1 MRSLLW
7 RLSELKCDRDLV
19 EIVCLSNS
27 TLLVEYDKDNHRFLK
42 RKNMSSKTSFAEILE
57 AADQLPV
64 EDQENLIDI
73 LQNRLR
79 DRRRAD
85 LVRDVREAQQEF
97 AEGKCKTVTPEQL
110 MKEILS

>member
-1 MRSLLW
+1 M
-7 RLSELKCDRDLV
+7 K
-19 EIVCLSNS
+19 
-27 TLLVEYDKDNHRFLK
+27 
-42 RKNMSSKTSFAEILE
+42 SKTTFAEILE
-57 AADQLPV
+57 AADQLPI

-97 AEGKCKTVTPEQL
+97 AEGKCQAVTPEQL